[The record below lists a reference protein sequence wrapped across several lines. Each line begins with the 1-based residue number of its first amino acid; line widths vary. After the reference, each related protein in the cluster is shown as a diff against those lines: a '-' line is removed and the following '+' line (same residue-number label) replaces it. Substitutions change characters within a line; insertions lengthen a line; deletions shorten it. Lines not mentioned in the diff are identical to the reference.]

1 MCLVSY
7 GLALYAQDGV
17 QPPVID
23 RLLLIMVGAWLWT
36 CAQALPLPRWLAE
49 ALHLQSLQSA
59 SRLESVVG
67 FAVPLT
73 VSVDPGET
81 QAQIVVGIAILS
93 AFLAGRLIEPRH
105 PGSVARATALAAGL
119 VGLSGVGHE
128 LLGATAVFGIHEPR
142 FTNSRLLSPIM
153 NNNHLAGFLAMGA
166 LIAIGLAADGRDK
179 RARAFWVAVA
189 AVSGSLVP
197 WILSRGAIGVL
208 VLGTGFLFVAL
219 KRRQVGEG
227 GGASGLALVVAS
239 AIGAAIFFALEPMVR
254 RFEQQDVSKL
264 EMAFSGFRL
273 FGGSTWWLGV
283 GRGAF
288 SSAFAAMEGARLRVT
303 HPENLLVQW
312 TTEWGLPMAM
322 LLMIALAIT
331 LWRRFRSIETATSL
345 GLFVGL
351 FALTAQN
358 MVDFSLEIP
367 AVAVVAAASLGA
379 LLAGKEDH
387 SADLDARRTQ
397 RRLVILGSA
406 LLLAWVLLAPRV
418 IGGDTQSQADRLTRA
433 MQVDDDAAFQRTLD
447 EALKQHPTE
456 PVFPLL
462 AGAHALRR
470 NDPKAPK
477 WLSISMI
484 EAPGWGSPHLL
495 AAEWLTRRGRLDQ
508 ALLEI
513 REAES
518 RTPGAARDLV
528 CEVIRTHGDM
538 AHLER
543 AAPTN
548 GQVRFYDR
556 AVSCVGIEEDL
567 RAAIDARILMI
578 EPTYVSAVIRR
589 AKRLNAQGD
598 PDQASTLLDA
608 ALSAH
613 PDSHR
618 LWVMLAQAH
627 ISAGQP
633 ERALVDLDRA
643 VKQGI
648 DGTELLAI
656 RARVFAALGDRESM
670 AATLTRLR
678 GLAKGNGRMLAAA
691 RLLEGDLEAS
701 VGNVEGALE
710 AYRSADHA
718 DPSSS
723 ALHNAA
729 LLALRSGR
737 RRQAYQAY
745 RELCRR
751 DASSAACKRRDEI
764 GRELGVQTGGD

>member
-7 GLALYAQDGV
+7 GLALYAQDRV
-17 QPPVID
+17 PPQVAD
-23 RLLLIMVGAWLWT
+23 RLLWVMVGAWVWT
-36 CAQALPLPRWLAE
+36 CAQALPLPRWFAE
-49 ALHLQSLQSA
+49 ALHLQSVQNA
-59 SRLESVVG
+59 ARLEHLVD

-81 QAQIVVGIAILS
+81 QAQVVVGIAILS
-93 AFLAGRLIEPRH
+93 AFLSGRLLELRR
-105 PGSVARATALAAGL
+105 PGSVARAAALAAAL
-119 VGLSGVGHE
+119 VGLSGVAHE

-153 NNNHLAGFLAMGA
+153 NNNHIGGFLAMGA
-166 LIAIGLAADGRDK
+166 LVGIGLAADGRDK

-189 AVSGSLVP
+189 ALCGSLVP

-208 VLGTGFLFVAL
+208 VLGTGFLLFAL
-219 KRRQVGEG
+219 KRRQVDERRR
-227 GGASGLALVVAS
+227 ASGLALAVAS
-239 AIGAAIFFALEPMVR
+239 AIGVAIFFALEPILR

-273 FGGSTWWLGV
+273 FDGSTWWLGV

-288 SSAFAAMEGARLRVT
+288 SPAFAAMEGARLRIT

-312 TTEWGLPMAM
+312 TTEWGLPIAM
-322 LLMIALAIT
+322 LLVAALAT
-331 LWRRFRSIETATSL
+331 ALLRRFRSIETATGL

-351 FALTAQN
+351 FALALQN
-358 MVDFSLEIP
+358 MVDFSLEMP

-379 LLAGKEDH
+379 LLARNEDD
-387 SADLDARRTQ
+387 SADFDARRTKA
-397 RRLVILGSA
+397 RLVALGSA
-406 LLLAWVLLAPRV
+406 LAAACVLLAPRV
-418 IGGDTQSQADRLTRA
+418 TGGDTQSQADRLTRA
-433 MQVDDDAAFQRTLD
+433 MQAGDDADFQRTLD

-470 NDPKAPK
+470 NDPKAPQ

-484 EAPGWGSPHLL
+484 EAPGWGSPHVL
-495 AAEWLTRRGRLDQ
+495 AAEWLNRSGRLDQ
-508 ALLEI
+508 ALLEV

-518 RTPGAARDLV
+518 RTPGAARNLI
-528 CEVIRTHGDM
+528 CEIVRTHRDV

-556 AVSCVGIEEDL
+556 AASCVGLEEEL
-567 RAAIDARILMI
+567 REAIDARILSI
-578 EPTYVSAVIRR
+578 ELTHVSAVTRQ
-589 AKRLNAQGD
+589 AKRLNVRGNS
-598 PDQASTLLDA
+598 DQASALLDA

-613 PDSHR
+613 PESGR
-618 LWVMLAQAH
+618 LWAMLAATH
-627 ISAGQP
+627 I
-633 ERALVDLDRA
+633 LDRA
-643 VKQGI
+643 LEQGI
-648 DGTELLAI
+648 EGNELLVT
-656 RARVFAALGDRESM
+656 RARAFAALNDRESM
-670 AATLTRLR
+670 IATLTRLR
-678 GLAKGNGRMLAAA
+678 GLAKGNARKLAAA
-691 RLLEGDLEAS
+691 RMLEGDLEAS

-710 AYRSADHA
+710 AYREADRA

-723 ALHNAA
+723 ALHRAA
-729 LLALRSGR
+729 VFAARMGR
-737 RRQAYQAY
+737 RRQAYKAY

-751 DASSAACKRRDEI
+751 DSSSAACKRRDEI
-764 GRELGVQTGGD
+764 GRELGAPTGGD